1 MSSQSTQSTQTR
13 QTSQTSQT
21 SQTREAPTT
30 SQPYGNQAALQDAGL
45 ASKATE
51 TVSDECAYLAVLG
64 ASWVDYAATLN
75 QCLDAPNVPANRRWL
90 EHQRLHDVRENAPE
104 LLGRA
109 RDAIWPMDRRVG
121 CGFAGKFIKKIGG
134 KVSGA
139 ASTERNAEGFRVEME
154 GEAALGASFDG
165 LGAGLPTFGDESLL
179 LGVSAD
185 ATLTGGFRVEA
196 AWNLPNDAMDTSLG
210 DFTPFTELNDLIK
223 TIDMLIENLTTPDA
237 LKIEAIQDAEV
248 GAALGAG
255 VAANAGAGIEQ
266 AESAGYDEDCR
277 FVTASITGGA
287 AFGLDIHV
295 LAALGNV
302 VRDGLADFKGS
313 MMIRAE
319 FPKDFATNPE
329 PPRFFFCWSTASE
342 TSDGREERGN
352 TSSTWVEVGL
362 LQDAINFIKTLFFLD
377 KVLGTADGDI
387 ALADLPDRTLVRAV
401 EHRIE
406 DDTFVAQAM
415 TATGLDD
422 LEIIR
427 LPLSRV
433 DSEVRAKGEI
443 RVTTAAVVQA
453 LAGAPSLNAWGDN
466 AESALLDAERQI
478 AAWFLGEH
486 YQWAGSAQLEGHLA
500 NALPA
505 CTIADSCLEA
515 TRTMHVGLQAGP
527 GSGSVST
534 QFTGII
540 DITPAELHSYMAL

>member
-1 MSSQSTQSTQTR
+1 MSSQSTQTR
-13 QTSQTSQT
+13 QTRQTSQT

-45 ASKATE
+45 APTATE
-51 TVSDECAYLAVLG
+51 PVSDECAYLAVLG

-75 QCLDAPNVPANRRWL
+75 QCLDAPNVQAHRRWL
-90 EHQRLHDVRENAPE
+90 EHQRLDDVRENAPE

-109 RDAIWPMDRRVG
+109 RDAMWPMDRRIG
-121 CGFAGKFIKKIGG
+121 SEFAGKFVTVVGG
-134 KVSGA
+134 EVSGA
-139 ASTERNAEGFRVEME
+139 ASTERNAEGFRVELR
-154 GEAALGASFDG
+154 GEAAVAAGFDG

-179 LGVSAD
+179 LGASAD
-185 ATLTGGFRVEA
+185 ATLSGGFRVEA
-196 AWNLPNDAMDTSLG
+196 AWNLPTDAMDANLG
-210 DFTPFTELNDLIK
+210 NFTLLTGIDELVK

-248 GAALGAG
+248 GAAIGAG
-255 VAANAGAGIEQ
+255 VGANAGAEIDL
-266 AESAGYDEDCR
+266 AASAGYDEDYQ

-362 LQDAINFIKTLFFLD
+362 LQDAINFIKTLLFLD
-377 KVLGTADGDI
+377 KVLGTESGDI

-415 TATGLDD
+415 TAAGLNK
-422 LEIIR
+422 LAITT
-427 LPLSRV
+427 LPLARV

-466 AESALLDAERQI
+466 AESAVLDAERQI

-534 QFTGII
+534 QITGII